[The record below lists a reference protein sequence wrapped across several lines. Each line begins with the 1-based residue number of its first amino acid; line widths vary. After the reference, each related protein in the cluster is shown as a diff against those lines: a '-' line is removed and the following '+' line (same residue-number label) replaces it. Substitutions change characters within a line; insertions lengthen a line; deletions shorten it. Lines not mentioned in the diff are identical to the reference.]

1 MHRLAF
7 VDLVVPALL
16 AALST
21 TSQND
26 STVFLHMYSMAIL
39 GYKRPLEDKDLWS
52 LNEDDTSKI
61 IVQQLSGEW
70 DKEKA
75 KCKQ

>member
-1 MHRLAF
+1 
-7 VDLVVPALL
+7 
-16 AALST
+16 
-21 TSQND
+21 
-26 STVFLHMYSMAIL
+26 MAIL

-52 LNEDDTSKI
+52 LKEDDTSKI

-75 KCKQ
+75 ECKQ

>member
-1 MHRLAF
+1 MC
-7 VDLVVPALL
+7 
-16 AALST
+16 
-21 TSQND
+21 
-26 STVFLHMYSMAIL
+26 SMAIL

-61 IVQQLSGEW
+61 IVQQLSKEW

-75 KCKQ
+75 ECKQ